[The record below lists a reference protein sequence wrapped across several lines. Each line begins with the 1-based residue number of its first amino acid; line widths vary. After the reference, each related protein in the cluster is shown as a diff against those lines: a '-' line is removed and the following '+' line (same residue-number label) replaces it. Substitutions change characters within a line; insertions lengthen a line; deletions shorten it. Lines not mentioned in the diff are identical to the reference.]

1 MYAVHSTLVLYF
13 GQVEKI
19 LKEKERLA
27 YINPEKSL
35 EEKNLGN
42 DFFKKGKAD
51 SPVNTSF
58 QLLKGNFS
66 GKVLNPLMTS
76 HFLSHTL

>member
-58 QLLKGNFS
+58 S
-66 GKVLNPLMTS
+66 VIER
-76 HFLSHTL
+76 